1 MSKLL
6 LMELGDTPAYRKV
19 KSDLNGP
26 ILFQRSPGE
35 VMMRMRMWWYDNPIY
50 LSLQCYHV
58 RARKKISEDERI
70 GEQEVEIWK
79 EFFRQMLYQRM
90 KMMEEEEM
98 MLEVTQELFTKGWR
112 DHHKMV
118 ERTDEYN
125 CFLMYVYEQASSHL
139 LMKITAVLPREST

>member
-1 MSKLL
+1 MAAALTLQGQS
-6 LMELGDTPAYRKV
+6 
-19 KSDLNGP
+19 
-26 ILFQRSPGE
+26 GE
-35 VMMRMRMWWYDNPIY
+35 CPMAAAFPFHAESYHYHNPIY

-98 MLEVTQELFTKGWR
+98 MLEVTQKLFTKG
-112 DHHKMV
+112 
-118 ERTDEYN
+118 
-125 CFLMYVYEQASSHL
+125 
-139 LMKITAVLPREST
+139 